1 MRLPLEHEDGEFADF
16 RLPAGSKTEAFGPS
30 GTYEELSAVL
40 RSRAPHV
47 QQPCSNPSKSSE
59 SSGKASRKNMRVC
72 SDFAST
78 RKLQKSIVP
87 PLHGGGQGFESPRL
101 HFRNPHT

>member
-30 GTYEELSAVL
+30 GTYEGLSAVP

-47 QQPCSNPSKSSE
+47 QQPCSNPSKPPE
-59 SSGKASRKNMRVC
+59 IPGKA
-72 SDFAST
+72 
-78 RKLQKSIVP
+78 
-87 PLHGGGQGFESPRL
+87 
-101 HFRNPHT
+101 